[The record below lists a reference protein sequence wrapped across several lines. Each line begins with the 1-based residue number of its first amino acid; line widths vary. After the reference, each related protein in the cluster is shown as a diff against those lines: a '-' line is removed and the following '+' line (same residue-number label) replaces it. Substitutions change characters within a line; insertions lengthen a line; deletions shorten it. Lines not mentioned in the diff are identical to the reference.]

1 MGEFSEDDQVLWT
14 GEGSTGNLKLDLATV
29 VEVADRTLMIEFI
42 DGETLEVL
50 PSDIEHY
57 EG

>member
-1 MGEFSEDDQVLWT
+1 MDGFFEDDEVLWI
-14 GEGSTGNLKLDLATV
+14 GEESTGNPELDLATV
-29 VEVADRTLMIEFI
+29 VEVADRTLMIEFC
-42 DGETLEVL
+42 DGETMEVL